1 MQISITREDLLK
13 PLGYVTGVVER
24 RQTLPVLSY
33 VLLRQQD
40 GEMTLTGTDLEIE
53 IIAKVNKAGGGNV
66 EMTLPAR
73 KLFDICRALPGD
85 AEIIIKKEGEK
96 SIVKS
101 GKSRFALVTVPVTDF
116 PFVQASQWE
125 QALTLKQNELR
136 RLLEQTH
143 FCMAQQD
150 VRYYLNGLLL
160 EVSDKKV
167 RGVATDGHRMA
178 VSETG
183 LDKSAKTDKQVIVP
197 RKGIQEMLRLLSDSD
212 DQVELEFGAN
222 HIRAKTSE
230 FIFTSKLI
238 DGRYPDYNKV
248 IPTKQ
253 SKKLN
258 LDRDMFRETLSRVAI
273 LSSEKYRGVR
283 LSLSNKSLRLTAHN
297 PEQEEAQEEISTE
310 YSGENM
316 EIGFNVNYMIEAIG
330 ALHTEKVEFGLN
342 DPNSSC
348 TLVSPDTPY
357 PQYVIMP
364 MRL

>member
-1 MQISITREDLLK
+1 MQVTITREDLLK

-33 VLLRQQD
+33 VLLRQQNN
-40 GEMTLTGTDLEIE
+40 EMTLTGTDLEIE
-53 IIAKVNKAGGGNV
+53 IVAKINKAGGGNA

-85 AEIIIKKEGEK
+85 AEITIKKEGEK

-101 GKSRFALVTVPVTDF
+101 GRSRFALATVPIADF
-116 PFVQASQWE
+116 PSVQASQWE
-125 QALTLKQNELR
+125 QALTLKQNSLR
-136 RLLEQTH
+136 KLLEQTH

-160 EVSDKKV
+160 EVTGKKV
-167 RGVATDGHRMA
+167 RAVATDGHRMA
-178 VSETG
+178 ISETG
-183 LDKSAKTDKQVIVP
+183 LDKDAKTDKQIIVP
-197 RKGIQEMLRLLSDSD
+197 RKGVQEMLRLLSDTD
-212 DQVELEFGAN
+212 DQIELEFGAN
-222 HIRAKTSE
+222 HLRARTTD
-230 FIFTSKLI
+230 FTFTSKLI

-248 IPTKQ
+248 IPAKQ

-258 LDRDMFRETLSRVAI
+258 LGRDMFRETLGRVAI

-283 LSLSNKSLRLTAHN
+283 LSLSSKVLRLTAHN
-297 PEQEEAQEEISTE
+297 PEQEEAQEEITTDFA
-310 YSGENM
+310 GEGM
-316 EIGFNVNYMIEAIG
+316 EIGFNVNYMIEAIS
-330 ALHTEKVEFGLN
+330 ALHTDNIEFGLN

-348 TLVSPDTPY
+348 TLSSPDTPY